1 MINSTVKY
9 IIICCPGNVITGG
22 VNSLHNL
29 CKALTANH
37 YNAYMYY
44 VDADETVLNDYQITS
59 YQVNRID
66 HLSDSHDTLVVVP
79 ETMIS
84 LILQLQKAQKVVYWL
99 GLTYYFKNPT
109 WRFPFNLKPIRKLI
123 ACRSYDGYSSG
134 SLEITKRKLNEFA
147 KSHLNLW
154 DGDVIHISNS
164 HFVANYCRQKWS
176 PHTYV
181 LHNPIRQE
189 FYTHKPN
196 FKERE
201 KLILFG
207 PKTPQRIIR
216 RLKKHLPE
224 FTILRIKKIPFDR
237 VVELMSKAV
246 IFAEFGNYSGR
257 DRMPREAAMLGCNIF
272 MNTRG
277 TAAFEDD
284 YNIPREYTIA
294 DSPDNILN
302 ILQQLTNCA
311 LNYKDHIV
319 NFGDFRNQL
328 IEENKNFTSNTLN
341 IFQEIIKDE

>member
-1 MINSTVKY
+1 MINSTVKS

-44 VDADETVLNDYQITS
+44 VDADETVLNDFQITS
-59 YQVNRID
+59 YQVNRI
-66 HLSDSHDTLVVVP
+66 HYLNDSHDTLVVVP

-109 WRFPFNLKPIRKLI
+109 WRFPFNLKLIRKLI

-134 SLEITKRKLNEFA
+134 SLEITKRRLNEFA

-154 DGDVIHISNS
+154 NGNVIHISNS
-164 HFVANYCRQKWS
+164 HFVGNYCRQKGS

-189 FYTHKPN
+189 FYTHQLN
-196 FKERE
+196 FKNRE

-207 PKTPQRIIR
+207 PKTPQKIIR

-224 FTILRIKKIPFDR
+224 FSIIRLKKIPFNR

-294 DSPDNILN
+294 DSPDNILI